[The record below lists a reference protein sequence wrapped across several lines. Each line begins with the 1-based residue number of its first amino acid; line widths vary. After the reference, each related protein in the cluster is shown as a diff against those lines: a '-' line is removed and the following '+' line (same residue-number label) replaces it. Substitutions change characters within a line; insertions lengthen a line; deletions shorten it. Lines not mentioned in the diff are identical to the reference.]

1 MQQRGVVDHL
11 TDSVSLLLPS
21 FQRRQSQ
28 PSAIMS
34 RLSHK
39 VQVDVAKCDACHTE
53 WRSMLPNA
61 TPATQ
66 TAAASTAPN
75 RNQARHQ
82 SQPRAISAT
91 AGHTKWRSMSPSAMP
106 ATQTATASTATNG
119 SQARHQSQPSARSA
133 MPATQSEGR
142 CRQEPCLPHKQP
154 QRARRQTGTKR
165 AARASPAPQVPGLP
179 HKVKVGVAKCHT
191 CHTELR
197 PMFPHATPA
206 TQTAAASTATNGD
219 RACHQSQPRAR
230 SARQV
235 PCLPHRIVYG
245 GVAKR
250 CACHANSR
258 CVQGDKQEPSAKA
271 QVDAA
276 KRQGGERIECVTE
289 LCVSKLC
296 VRELCVRELCVCV
309 SKLCVRELCLSKL
322 CVRELCVCV
331 SKLCV
336 RELCVCVS
344 KLCVRE
350 LCASKLCER
359 VVYERVVCVCE

>member
-1 MQQRGVVDHL
+1 
-11 TDSVSLLLPS
+11 
-21 FQRRQSQ
+21 
-28 PSAIMS
+28 
-34 RLSHK
+34 
-39 VQVDVAKCDACHTE
+39 
-53 WRSMLPNA
+53 
-61 TPATQ
+61 
-66 TAAASTAPN
+66 
-75 RNQARHQ
+75 
-82 SQPRAISAT
+82 
-91 AGHTKWRSMSPSAMP
+91 
-106 ATQTATASTATNG
+106 
-119 SQARHQSQPSARSA
+119 

-258 CVQGDKQEPSAKA
+258 GVQGDKQEPSAKA

-276 KRQGGERIECVTE
+276 KRQGGERIVCVTE

-296 VRELCVRELCVCV
+296 VRELCV
-309 SKLCVRELCLSKL
+309 
-322 CVRELCVCV
+322 
-331 SKLCV
+331 
-336 RELCVCVS
+336 
-344 KLCVRE
+344 
-350 LCASKLCER
+350 
-359 VVYERVVCVCE
+359 

>member
-34 RLSHK
+34 RLPHK

-106 ATQTATASTATNG
+106 ATQTAAASTAPNRN
-119 SQARHQSQPSARSA
+119 QARHQSQPRAISATAGHTKWRSMSPRAMPATQTAAACTATNGNQARRQSHQVPHLPHRIGVDVSTCHACHTNSRGVHGDKRGPSVPPEPPQSQKCPPSA
-133 MPATQSEGR
+133 MPATQNWRSMVV
-142 CRQEPCLPHKQP
+142 LPS
-154 QRARRQTGTKR
+154 
-165 AARASPAPQVPGLP
+165 AA
-179 HKVKVGVAKCHT
+179 
-191 CHTELR
+191 
-197 PMFPHATPA
+197 PA
-206 TQTAAASTATNGD
+206 TQTAAASRATNGNQAPK
-219 RACHQSQPRAR
+219 RR
-230 SARQV
+230 SM
-235 PCLPHRIVYG
+235 P
-245 GVAKR
+245 
-250 CACHANSR
+250 
-258 CVQGDKQEPSAKA
+258 PSAKG
-271 QVDAA
+271 V
-276 KRQGGERIECVTE
+276 RELCVCVTE

-296 VRELCVRELCVCV
+296 VRELCVW
-309 SKLCVRELCLSKL
+309 
-322 CVRELCVCV
+322 
-331 SKLCV
+331 
-336 RELCVCVS
+336 
-344 KLCVRE
+344 
-350 LCASKLCER
+350 ER
-359 VVYERVVCVCE
+359 VVCERVVCVCE